1 MERANTRNGSRASA
15 WGNFDDNG
23 AEPAVAGDGASNV
36 PISQLADHLFRHEA
50 GKLVSVLTNIF
61 GLEHLQLAE
70 DVVQDALIRAMQT
83 WPFYGVPKNPAAWLT
98 QTAKNLALDVLRR
111 EKRFSEKQGD
121 VVAWMEQSAGSA
133 DEVPAGFQTEIQD
146 STLRLMFA
154 CFHPQLPGEAQIA
167 LALKT
172 LCGFSPA
179 DIGKAFLTTEAAIAK
194 RLTRARQRIA
204 ELQIPFAIPAGPEL
218 DERLDGVLHTLYL
231 LFNEGYK
238 ASSGECLIREDLC
251 REAIRLASVLATH
264 PAGDLPG
271 THALL
276 ALMFFNAAR
285 LSSRVDQEGNLVPL
299 SDQDRSRWDRQMIAR
314 GMMHLARSAV
324 GGTAGI
330 YHYEAGIAACHATAA
345 DETSTDWARIL
356 DLYDRLMEI
365 DESPVLAL
373 NRAVA
378 VANVQ
383 GPEAGIDDVAAIRGK
398 KALDEYHLLHAV
410 LGELESRRGNAKGAV
425 KHLEAALALT
435 SLRSEQAH
443 LRRRIAACRATLA
456 SS

>member
-15 WGNFDDNG
+15 WGNFADTE
-23 AEPAVAGDGASNV
+23 AVPAGASVDVSSV

-70 DVVQDALIRAMQT
+70 DVVQDALIRALKT

-111 EKRFSEKQGD
+111 EKRFSEKQSD
-121 VVAWMEQSAGSA
+121 VVSWMEQSAGSA
-133 DEVPAGFQTEIQD
+133 DEEPAGFQTEIQD

-218 DERLDGVLHTLYL
+218 AERLDGVLHTLYL

-251 REAIRLASVLATH
+251 REAIRLASVLAAH

-276 ALMFFNAAR
+276 ALMLFNAAR
-285 LSSRVDQEGNLVPL
+285 LSARVDQEGNLVPL
-299 SDQDRSRWDRQMIAR
+299 NEQDRSRWDRQMIGRA
-314 GMMHLARSAV
+314 MMHLARSAV

-330 YHYEAGIAACHATAA
+330 YHYEAGIAACHATAGN
-345 DETSTDWARIL
+345 ESSTDWTRIL
-356 DLYDRLMEI
+356 GLYDRLMEI

-378 VANVQ
+378 VANVH
-383 GPEAGIDDVAAIRGK
+383 GAEAGIDAVAAIRGK
-398 KALDEYHLLHAV
+398 KALDDYHLLHAV
-410 LGELESRRGNAKGAV
+410 LGELESRRGNAKAAV

-435 SLRSEQAH
+435 SLKSEQAH
-443 LRRRIAACRATLA
+443 LRRRIAACRGTLEA
-456 SS
+456 A